1 MLKNNIRVCVPT
13 YNRKQPKCLE
23 MLELDKE
30 LELDLFVRQ
39 ELIDDGFYDELM
51 KKDRVHLH
59 SLGKDVTC
67 IGDTRERIF
76 DWCKQNNVK
85 YCAMFDDGVCN
96 LVNTNNLNMSISDV
110 FNMCADI
117 MEKSEFEDRY
127 AGFCYIKRVAYYA
140 DGHTAIYDDS
150 KIADED
156 YFLFA
161 PFQTCFW
168 NIEVLAKHDLHV
180 HTLEE
185 VGFEDCAFFA
195 DCLKK
200 GLVCGSRKYIK
211 VDGVVPNE
219 TKAGGNHTLT
229 ENIEKKYDKQVAKC
243 MKYIGNMY
251 GVYIEKRYRSYAK
264 GLLGF
269 ITFDLNYFREVLV
282 LKPEENKAVIEGEFK
297 YET

>member
-1 MLKNNIRVCVPT
+1 MLRSDIKVCVPT
-13 YNRKQPKCLE
+13 YNRKEPKCLE

-39 ELIDDGFYDELM
+39 ELIDEGFYDELA
-51 KKDRVHLH
+51 KRERVHLH
-59 SLGKDVTC
+59 SLGEGVTC

-76 DWCKQNNVK
+76 DWCKIHNVK

-96 LVNTNNLNMSISDV
+96 LINAKHEDKTISEV
-110 FNMCADI
+110 FNECVEI
-117 MEKSEFEDRY
+117 MESSPLKDRY
-127 AGFCYIKRVAYYA
+127 VGFCYIKRVAYYA
-140 DGHTAIYDDS
+140 DGHTALYDDS
-150 KIADED
+150 KIAEED

-161 PFQTCFW
+161 PFQTCLW
-168 NIEVLAKHDLHV
+168 NMDIIREQHLHI
-180 HTLEE
+180 HTLKE

-195 DCLKK
+195 DCLKH
-200 GLVCGSRKYIK
+200 GLVFGSRKHIK

-229 ENIEKKYDKQVAKC
+229 ENIEKKYDRQVAKC
-243 MKYIGNMY
+243 MEYIGNMY

-282 LKPEENKAVIEGEFK
+282 LRPEENKSVIEEGFQI
-297 YET
+297 